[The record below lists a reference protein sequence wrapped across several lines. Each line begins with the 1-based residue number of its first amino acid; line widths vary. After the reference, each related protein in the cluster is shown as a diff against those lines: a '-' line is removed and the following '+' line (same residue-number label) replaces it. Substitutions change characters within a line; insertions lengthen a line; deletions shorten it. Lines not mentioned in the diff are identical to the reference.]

1 MKTLDTNGHVCKD
14 LSSKTYNAIIFQSFN
29 TMIVHCV
36 CLCFKHSFTNS
47 HYRNYL
53 ALKKEKNCN
62 AFKVQAIMVILSE
75 AVFIKIAWY
84 CHRT

>member
-1 MKTLDTNGHVCKD
+1 MDMSVRISAAKLIMLSFSSHLIQW
-14 LSSKTYNAIIFQSFN
+14 LSSVY
-29 TMIVHCV
+29 V
-36 CLCFKHSFTNS
+36 CALKHSFTNS

-75 AVFIKIAWY
+75 AVFIKIAY
-84 CHRT
+84 IATEPKITSG